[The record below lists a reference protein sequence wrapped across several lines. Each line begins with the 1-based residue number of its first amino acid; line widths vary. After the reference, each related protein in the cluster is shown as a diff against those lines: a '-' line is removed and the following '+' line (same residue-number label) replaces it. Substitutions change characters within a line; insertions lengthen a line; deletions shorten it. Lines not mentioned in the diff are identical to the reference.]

1 MSEAIR
7 RFARKTV
14 PSMGLCLM
22 GISEFYGAHADAQS
36 LATY

>member
-7 RFARKTV
+7 RLARKTV

-22 GISEFYGAHADAQS
+22 GIREFYGAHDDHQS